1 MKIFTTLISLLFFL
15 QNFAQVN
22 PAPQNTDE
30 TENYVDEEDANT
42 FAIRTLWRFYPISAV
57 HFGENAFA
65 EAHENG
71 SGFGGSLGL
80 AKYGNFRMGFGY
92 EFTKHQVSDVSK
104 VGNFSRSNNQ
114 SLHLFVSYDYEINK
128 TFLITPVIGYGGNTV
143 NQRDSAKRFGR
154 YGGNHFRMGCFTDVS
169 LNKNIAVFVGIHYI
183 NTQFGI
189 KTNAAFQDYFEKSQQ
204 VQFSIGIK
212 LH

>member
-1 MKIFTTLISLLFFL
+1 MKISATLILLLFFL
-15 QNFAQVN
+15 QNFAQTN
-22 PAPQNTDE
+22 PTAQYTAEIQN
-30 TENYVDEEDANT
+30 NVAEEDTDT
-42 FAIRTLWRFYPISAV
+42 FTISTLWRFYPISAV
-57 HFGENAFA
+57 HFGKNAFA

-80 AKYGNFRMGFGY
+80 AKYGNFRLGFGY
-92 EFTKHQVSDVSK
+92 EFTKHQVSDISK

-128 TFLITPVIGYGGNTV
+128 TFLITPVIGFGGNTIY
-143 NQRDSAKRFGR
+143 QRNSAKRFGH
-154 YGGNHFRMGCFTDVS
+154 YGGNHFRVGCFTDVS
-169 LNKNIAVFVGIHYI
+169 LNNNIAVFVGIHYI

-189 KTNAAFQDYFEKSQQ
+189 STNAAYQDYFEKSQH

-212 LH
+212 LQ